1 MVDESKVVHRA
12 VHKKPPLSIQSLR
25 LLVRKALDRPGAII
39 LDDHCRQHMRE
50 RHFDAND
57 VLTVFDNGNYH
68 KYKPEYDQ
76 KRDDWMFFV
85 VGEDLD
91 GKRLKILFCI
101 EQADIKIRV
110 ISGQRFSKGK
120 RV

>member
-1 MVDESKVVHRA
+1 
-12 VHKKPPLSIQSLR
+12 
-25 LLVRKALDRPGAII
+25 
-39 LDDHCRQHMRE
+39 MRE
-50 RHFDAND
+50 RHFDVND
-57 VLTVFDNGNYH
+57 VLNVLDNGNYY
-68 KYKPEYDQ
+68 KYKPEYDP
-76 KRDDWMFFV
+76 KRDNWMFFV

-101 EQADIKIRV
+101 EQADTKIRV